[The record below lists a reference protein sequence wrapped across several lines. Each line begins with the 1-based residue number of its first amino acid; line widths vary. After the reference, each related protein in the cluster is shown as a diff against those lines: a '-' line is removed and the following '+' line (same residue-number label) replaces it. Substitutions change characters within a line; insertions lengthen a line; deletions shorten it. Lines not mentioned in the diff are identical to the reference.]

1 MEEEENQENNFQN
14 NNINNMNNDNNNENN
29 NEMNNNNNNI
39 NNQEMEGS
47 QEEENMEDND
57 DNKLMY
63 IYEWVDSIPL
73 SRQKKNISRDFN
85 DAVLLAEM
93 IKYHYPRLVDLH
105 NYPSASSTKAKL
117 VNWET
122 LNKKVLKK
130 LGVKVNKAEITDII
144 NSKPNAIENLLGR
157 LYHVIHGI
165 PQENPNPNPKKN
177 DNFGQNSNNVLRN
190 NKLMNNNQ
198 MMDNDNMM
206 MNNEENNEL
215 INAINEKD
223 QEIANL
229 KGFIEDLEQKLKNSN
244 EKQNQLELKIKELT
258 SLLLQ

>member
-1 MEEEENQENNFQN
+1 MEEEDNQENYQQN
-14 NNINNMNNDNNNENN
+14 NNNENN
-29 NEMNNNNNNI
+29 NINNNN
-39 NNQEMEGS
+39 QEIEGS
-47 QEEENMEDND
+47 QEEENLEDND

-130 LGVKVNKAEITDII
+130 LGVKINKNEINDII
-144 NSKPNAIENLLGR
+144 NSRPNAIENLLGK
-157 LYHVIHGI
+157 LYQVIHGL
-165 PQENPNPNPKKN
+165 PQESTNSKKN
-177 DNFGQNSNNVLRN
+177 ENFQNSNNVLRN
-190 NKLMNNNQ
+190 KQINNQ
-198 MMDNDNMM
+198 MLNNINDNN
-206 MNNEENNEL
+206 MNNDESAEL

-229 KGFIEDLEQKLKNSN
+229 KEYIETLEQKLNNSN
-244 EKQNQLELKIKELT
+244 EKQNQLELKIKELN

>member
-1 MEEEENQENNFQN
+1 MEEEENPENFQN
-14 NNINNMNNDNNNENN
+14 NNNENN
-29 NEMNNNNNNI
+29 H
-39 NNQEMEGS
+39 NNQEIEGS
-47 QEEENMEDND
+47 QEEENVEDND

-130 LGVKVNKAEITDII
+130 LGVKITKNEINDII

-157 LYHVIHGI
+157 LYHVIHGL
-165 PQENPNPNPKKN
+165 PQESTNSKKN
-177 DNFGQNSNNVLRN
+177 ENFSQHNNNNNVLRN
-190 NKLMNNNQ
+190 KPMNHMNENII
-198 MMDNDNMM
+198 
-206 MNNEENNEL
+206 NNEEGNEL
-215 INAINEKD
+215 MNAINEKD

-229 KGFIEDLEQKLKNSN
+229 KEYIETLEQKLKNSN
-244 EKQNQLELKIKELT
+244 EKQNQLELKIKELNA
-258 SLLLQ
+258 LLLQ

>member
-1 MEEEENQENNFQN
+1 MEEEENPENYHQN
-14 NNINNMNNDNNNENN
+14 NNNENN
-29 NEMNNNNNNI
+29 NINNNN
-39 NNQEMEGS
+39 QENEGS
-47 QEEENMEDND
+47 QEEENLEDND

-130 LGVKVNKAEITDII
+130 LGVKITKNEINDII

-157 LYHVIHGI
+157 LHHVIHGL
-165 PQENPNPNPKKN
+165 PQESTNSKKN
-177 DNFGQNSNNVLRN
+177 ENFSQQNNNNVLRN
-190 NKLMNNNQ
+190 KPMNHMNENNI
-198 MMDNDNMM
+198 
-206 MNNEENNEL
+206 NNEEG
-215 INAINEKD
+215 ISAINEKD

-229 KGFIEDLEQKLKNSN
+229 KEYIETLEQKLKDSN
-244 EKQNQLELKIKELT
+244 EKQNQLELKIKELN

>member
-1 MEEEENQENNFQN
+1 MEEEENPENFQN
-14 NNINNMNNDNNNENN
+14 NNNENN
-29 NEMNNNNNNI
+29 H
-39 NNQEMEGS
+39 NNQEIEGS
-47 QEEENMEDND
+47 QEEENVEDND

-130 LGVKVNKAEITDII
+130 LGVKITKNEINDII

-157 LYHVIHGI
+157 LYHVIHGL
-165 PQENPNPNPKKN
+165 PQESTNSKKN
-177 DNFGQNSNNVLRN
+177 ENFSQHNNNNVLRN
-190 NKLMNNNQ
+190 KPMNHMNENII
-198 MMDNDNMM
+198 
-206 MNNEENNEL
+206 NNEEGNEL
-215 INAINEKD
+215 MNAINEKD

-229 KGFIEDLEQKLKNSN
+229 KEYIETLEQKLKNSN
-244 EKQNQLELKIKELT
+244 EKQNQLELKIKELNA
-258 SLLLQ
+258 LLLQ

>member
-1 MEEEENQENNFQN
+1 MEDDENQNIKNENNDINNNNQEN
-14 NNINNMNNDNNNENN
+14 
-29 NEMNNNNNNI
+29 
-39 NNQEMEGS
+39 EGS
-47 QEEENMEDND
+47 QEEENLEDND
-57 DNKLMY
+57 DNQLMY

-85 DAVLLAEM
+85 DAVLFAEM

-130 LGVKVNKAEITDII
+130 LGVKITKAEINDII

-157 LYHVIHGI
+157 LYHVIKGI
-165 PQENPNPNPKKN
+165 PQESTNLKKN
-177 DNFGQNSNNVLRN
+177 ENMSQQNNNILRNKQNSNMND
-190 NKLMNNNQ
+190 NNNI
-198 MMDNDNMM
+198 DN
-206 MNNEENNEL
+206 NNNDESNEL

-229 KGFIEDLEQKLKNSN
+229 KEYIETLEQKLKISTD
-244 EKQNQLELKIKELT
+244 KQNQLELKIKELN

>member
-1 MEEEENQENNFQN
+1 MEAQQGKN
-14 NNINNMNNDNNNENN
+14 NNNKEDNNMNN
-29 NEMNNNNNNI
+29 
-39 NNQEMEGS
+39 NQENEGS

-85 DAVLLAEM
+85 DGVLLAEM

-105 NYPSASSTKAKL
+105 NYPNASSTKAKL

-130 LGVKVNKAEITDII
+130 LGVKITKNEINNII

-157 LYHVIHGI
+157 IYHIINGLPEESTNI
-165 PQENPNPNPKKN
+165 KKIENISQ
-177 DNFGQNSNNVLRN
+177 QNNNVLRN
-190 NKLMNNNQ
+190 KQINNLNDMN
-198 MMDNDNMM
+198 M
-206 MNNEENNEL
+206 NEENNEL

-223 QEIANL
+223 KEISNL
-229 KGFIEDLEQKLKNSN
+229 KEYIETLEQKLKVSGEN
-244 EKQNQLELKIKELT
+244 QNKLEIKIKELN

>member
-1 MEEEENQENNFQN
+1 MEEEETPENFQN
-14 NNINNMNNDNNNENN
+14 NNNENN
-29 NEMNNNNNNI
+29 N
-39 NNQEMEGS
+39 NNQEIEGS

-130 LGVKVNKAEITDII
+130 LGVKISKNEINDII

-157 LYHVIHGI
+157 LHHVIHGL
-165 PQENPNPNPKKN
+165 PQESTNSKKN
-177 DNFGQNSNNVLRN
+177 ENFSQQNNNNVLRN
-190 NKLMNNNQ
+190 KPMNHMNENNI
-198 MMDNDNMM
+198 
-206 MNNEENNEL
+206 NNEEGNEL
-215 INAINEKD
+215 MNAINEKD

-229 KGFIEDLEQKLKNSN
+229 KEYIETLEQKLKNSN
-244 EKQNQLELKIKELT
+244 EKQNQLELKIKELNA
-258 SLLLQ
+258 LLLQ